1 MEILWDERAGVSLPD
16 GWEVAL
22 SNVIE
27 TGLKS
32 CGAPPNCEV
41 SISFVTADEMSEL
54 NDTYRRREGATDVL
68 SFPFCDDLLK
78 KGSHR
83 DVPVGGGPSPGDSAR
98 EDFAPCGPFP
108 GDSPSDDSSHGDLLG
123 AASSEIPVMLGDIV
137 ICSEIALRQ
146 ASAYGHGYMREL
158 AFLTAHGLLH
168 LLGFDHESPED
179 EEIMTKTQKKILID
193 SGIGKRLADEK

>member
-68 SFPFCDDLLK
+68 SFPFCDDL
-78 KGSHR
+78 
-83 DVPVGGGPSPGDSAR
+83 P
-98 EDFAPCGPFP
+98 
-108 GDSPSDDSSHGDLLG
+108 G

-179 EEIMTKTQKKILID
+179 EEIMAKTQEKILID